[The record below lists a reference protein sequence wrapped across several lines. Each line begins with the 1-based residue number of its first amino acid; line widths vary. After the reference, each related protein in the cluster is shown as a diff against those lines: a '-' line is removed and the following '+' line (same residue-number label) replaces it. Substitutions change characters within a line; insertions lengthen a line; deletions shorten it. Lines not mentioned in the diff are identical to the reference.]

1 MGTRV
6 DLRTAGRVA
15 FLTAGLLT
23 TSLVLF
29 AGGPPSTHPQAV
41 LPWFTEHA
49 GAVKLSA
56 ALGLIAMV
64 GLVAFAIAFRE
75 AMWVFVADRTWTTLV
90 VLQSAAVLG
99 TVALVAAGIV
109 WSLADQA
116 SAGAVTPELAGSLWA
131 LGRILFRVST
141 WGLAVPLA
149 MASFALYQ
157 HSSMGQVAGVA
168 SALVILALFF
178 PGAGAVGVYAF
189 CGWLAVVGVA
199 LVLSPKAEQPLVPVA
214 HP

>member
-15 FLTAGLLT
+15 LATAVLLAL
-23 TSLVLF
+23 SLVLF
-29 AGGPPSTHPQAV
+29 GGGPPSTHPQAV

-49 GAVKLSA
+49 VQIRVSA
-56 ALGLIAMV
+56 ALGLVAMA

-99 TVALVAAGIV
+99 TVAVVAAGIA

-116 SAGAVTPELAGSLWA
+116 SAGAIGAELAGAQWA
-131 LGRILFRVST
+131 LGRVLFRVAS

-149 MASFALYQ
+149 MASIALYRQ
-157 HSSMGQVAGVA
+157 SSVGQAA
-168 SALVILALFF
+168 SLGSAIVVLALVF
-178 PGAGAVGVYAF
+178 PGAGAVGIYAF
-189 CGWLAVVGVA
+189 CGWLALVGVA
-199 LVLSPKAEQPLVPVA
+199 LVLSPKLEQPLVPVPHA
-214 HP
+214 